1 MHPRVLD
8 PDARSFRVARTF
20 AFLDL
25 CGFTDFVD
33 AHGDDDAVDELRT
46 LRATVREIAPL
57 CGVRVDKWLGDGVM
71 LVGVDSEPVV
81 IAVVAIAERIG
92 SYAKLA
98 LRAGI
103 ASGEVLL
110 MEGDD
115 YVGRTVNLASRLCDL
130 ADAGQVLAALDGLP
144 LPDGV
149 AVASSFTLD
158 VRGLRDAV
166 RVGSLVAGPVDEQDE
181 PGQPGEE
188 VAVATE
194 PSRSH
199 HRRLLERLRHPHA
212 SSA

>member
-71 LVGVDSEPVV
+71 LVGVDPEPVV

-166 RVGSLVAGPVDEQDE
+166 RVGSIVAGPVDEQDE
-181 PGQPGEE
+181 PSQPGEE
-188 VAVATE
+188 VPVVTE

-199 HRRLLERLRHPHA
+199 HRRLLERLRHPHE